1 MLCLPKGGG
10 DLGSVDLLL
19 LVGEKTG
26 TKYPNCWSS
35 VRFAAD
41 PRLSEF
47 KPITKTR
54 QIQKGKAK
62 GQETISRA
70 FVFLDRQLNMER
82 PAQISGIKLLFKRVR
97 LDSDGLLVSADPY
110 LVFTCN
116 IEDVPYTET
125 AKAVKWVDSG
135 EKRRRVVVP
144 SGLSTC
150 AVDLGIRHV
159 GFATIAT
166 QDSKCDGGVH
176 VLRSRNIW
184 IAQEEEQ
191 GRHPGRW
198 SSGPELHHISD
209 HKRRLRYLR
218 RLRGK
223 PVRDESSHVEL
234 QDHVTNMA
242 ADRFKKAA
250 RAIINF
256 ALNVEG
262 KKEVKTGEPYP
273 RADVLLV
280 ENLANLLPDA
290 ERERGINAALIEFN
304 RGHLVD
310 RLAEVAKD
318 CGLKLVKVSPVG
330 TSQVCCQ
337 CGALGRR
344 YSIAR
349 NEESS
354 CADIHFGF
362 VEPLFACP
370 CCGYRANSDHNA
382 SVNLHRRFLLGDAAI
397 RRFRE
402 WQQGSKQERA
412 EVLRRIEETL
422 LALRLMHKLE
432 VAYTPF

>member
-1 MLCLPKGGG
+1 M
-10 DLGSVDLLL
+10 
-19 LVGEKTG
+19 
-26 TKYPNCWSS
+26 
-35 VRFAAD
+35 
-41 PRLSEF
+41 
-47 KPITKTR
+47 
-54 QIQKGKAK
+54 
-62 GQETISRA
+62 
-70 FVFLDRQLNMER
+70 
-82 PAQISGIKLLFKRVR
+82 
-97 LDSDGLLVSADPY
+97 
-110 LVFTCN
+110 
-116 IEDVPYTET
+116 
-125 AKAVKWVDSG
+125 
-135 EKRRRVVVP
+135 
-144 SGLSTC
+144 
-150 AVDLGIRHV
+150 
-159 GFATIAT
+159 
-166 QDSKCDGGVH
+166 
-176 VLRSRNIW
+176 
-184 IAQEEEQ
+184 
-191 GRHPGRW
+191 
-198 SSGPELHHISD
+198 
-209 HKRRLRYLR
+209 
-218 RLRGK
+218 
-223 PVRDESSHVEL
+223 RDESSHVEL

-262 KKEVKTGEPYP
+262 KKDARTGEPYP

-280 ENLANLLPDA
+280 ENLATLLPDA

-382 SVNLHRRFLLGDAAI
+382 SVNLHRRFLLGEVATADSGNGSRVRSRSEPGCFANRGDAAHAASADA
-397 RRFRE
+397 
-402 WQQGSKQERA
+402 QA
-412 EVLRRIEETL
+412 
-422 LALRLMHKLE
+422 
-432 VAYTPF
+432 